1 MSKGGVPEW
10 FGKDEKPGAKR
21 RSPVSTEPAAPEGGG
36 RERGAASA
44 GGKPPPRQQA
54 LVGAAVAVLAIAGA
68 GAFFAM
74 RTQQGVR
81 DDAARELADR
91 AQRERLLEA
100 MKQSAAEPAEEVPDP
115 SELPS
120 IDEVIAEDEAE
131 ADETDHAD
139 EMEAADAAPQARDS
153 ASVLQITRALNPEF
167 RRCYEQELRLKPNA
181 KGRADVTLTI
191 APEGRVTKIVVK
203 LQGDLSDSVSSCVSG
218 AFKKAQFEPAAE
230 EATVKLPILLQH

>member
-21 RSPVSTEPAAPEGGG
+21 RSPISTEPEAPTGGPG
-36 RERGAASA
+36 RGAASA

-68 GAFFAM
+68 GVFFAM

-81 DDAARELADR
+81 DDAAREVADR

-131 ADETDHAD
+131 ADEAD
-139 EMEAADAAPQARDS
+139 DADGTEAADAALQARDS

-191 APEGRVTKIVVK
+191 APAGSVTKIVVK

-230 EATVKLPILLQH
+230 EATVKLPILLQP

>member
-1 MSKGGVPEW
+1 
-10 FGKDEKPGAKR
+10 
-21 RSPVSTEPAAPEGGG
+21 
-36 RERGAASA
+36 
-44 GGKPPPRQQA
+44 
-54 LVGAAVAVLAIAGA
+54 VAVLAIAGA
-68 GAFFAM
+68 GVFFAM

-81 DDAARELADR
+81 DDAAREVADR

-131 ADETDHAD
+131 AAEDEAGAD
-139 EMEAADAAPQARDS
+139 DTEADDTEATDAALQARDS

-167 RRCYEQELRLKPNA
+167 RRCYEQELRLNPNA

-191 APEGRVTKIVVK
+191 APAGRVTKIVVK
-203 LQGDLSDSVSSCVSG
+203 LQGNLSDSVSGCVSG

-230 EATVKLPILLQH
+230 EATVKLPILLQAG